1 MLKIDSF
8 VPRRATADAP
18 HQYTIEETNSLQ
30 VLSEQRDI
38 RALDEIAGI
47 PLGLQ
52 RVTQNS
58 DNTLDLFTPNA
69 GPTLYEDVHQKQY
82 DLINDYENQVY
93 IDPLSGMNHGA
104 LEGYMAQ
111 FNKIQQMIKDQIVHG
126 DMKTTRQG
134 TWPYGVDITTTYDDN
149 GNTTGKLWKHD
160 NGYSAYTNS
169 DGEVTYKDSNGN
181 EITHDEYQEGSG
193 SWLQTAWEWSTGGQG
208 NSNIT
213 AETDVWLGSFIESHS
228 NLSSNR
234 ALETLVNEGQNSEIL
249 IAENLFITEQM
260 F

>member
-1 MLKIDSF
+1 MSKFDSF
-8 VPRRATADAP
+8 VPRRTTADVTYQDIYEASNCSQP
-18 HQYTIEETNSLQ
+18 
-30 VLSEQRDI
+30 LSGQRHFA
-38 RALDEIAGI
+38 ALDEIVAGI
-47 PLGLQ
+47 NVPN
-52 RVTQNS
+52 TAIQNTE
-58 DNTLDLFTPNA
+58 NTLDLFNPSA
-69 GPTLYEDVHQKQY
+69 GIVFYEDIHQEQL
-82 DLINDYENQVY
+82 DLINIHQNQVY
-93 IDPLSGMNHGA
+93 IDPLSGINHGA
-104 LEGYMAQ
+104 LDGYMAH
-111 FNKIQQMIKDQIVHG
+111 FNKIQQILKDQIVHG
-126 DMKTTRQG
+126 NTKTTRQG
-134 TWPYGVDITTTYDDN
+134 TWPYGVDVTTTYDDN
-149 GNTTGKLWKHD
+149 GNTTGKWWKHD

-234 ALETLVNEGQNSEIL
+234 ALATLVNEEQKSEIL